1 MNEATN
7 DLWVLCWCNGIVQ
20 LYLLNIVSDFLPD
33 SIFSWSVV
41 PGKVSFDLLY
51 NKVNYNPVTVFDEKC
66 TYCVQS
72 LTLPKVSLG
81 CLGIYSALNNQSGLS
96 RYPGSGSPQ

>member
-51 NKVNYNPVTVFDEKC
+51 NKVNYNPVTVLMRNVPTVFNHLLF
-66 TYCVQS
+66 QRS
-72 LTLPKVSLG
+72 LWDVW
-81 CLGIYSALNNQSGLS
+81 ALNKHSGLS
-96 RYPGSGSPQ
+96 RYRRSGSPQ